1 MNVLDL
7 LLPATA
13 HIACQNER
21 HGLRWERGE
30 FTALDHDDIE
40 GELALAALGGEP
52 IRCAELVTAWQQAQR
67 DLRVLVLASRGAS
80 DPMNPPAQEDSSGA
94 PGAAQS
100 FGWASYSPLGPTAMP
115 TPMPMPPGVRRGGR
129 TMARPSV
136 MRGAAMAGRQFVSTA
151 HRIPGHEMPR
161 EDPLLQLMR
170 LPGGL
175 PDRLVAMVV
184 SHWVALLADGAAP
197 ASAAA
202 ALSVAL
208 GGRAS
213 LAVQTWLGSTG
224 TEVDVEMLAPGA
236 PRYLERVGA
245 EEEEFIRVGLPF
257 SWLSEVWLTGL
268 THLLGRFT
276 LAAEYVDDAVI
287 LDTADTAMTRH
298 TLTVSG
304 ARP

>member
-1 MNVLDL
+1 VNVLDL

-21 HGLRWERGE
+21 HRLRWERGE

-52 IRCAELVTAWQQAQR
+52 IRCAELVTAWQQAEQ

-80 DPMNPPAQEDSSGA
+80 DQLNPPAPEDFSPPAGA
-94 PGAAQS
+94 G
-100 FGWASYSPLGPTAMP
+100 MP
-115 TPMPMPPGVRRGGR
+115 TSYGWYSSSAPMPMP
-129 TMARPSV
+129 MAMPMPMPRAA
-136 MRGAAMAGRQFVSTA
+136 MRGLATPGRQYVSTA
-151 HRIPGHEMPR
+151 HRQPGHEMPR

-170 LPGGL
+170 LPGGV

-184 SHWVALLADGAAP
+184 SHWVALLADSGAP
-197 ASAAA
+197 VSASA

-208 GGRAS
+208 GSRVS

-224 TEVDVEMLAPGA
+224 TEVEVELLAPDA
-236 PRYLERVGA
+236 PRYLERVGTEA
-245 EEEEFIRVGLPF
+245 DESLRVGLPF
-257 SWLSEVWLTGL
+257 SWLSDVWLTGL

-276 LAAEYVDDAVI
+276 LAAEYIDDAVI
-287 LDTADTAMTRH
+287 LDTADTALNRR
-298 TLTVSG
+298 TLTLSG